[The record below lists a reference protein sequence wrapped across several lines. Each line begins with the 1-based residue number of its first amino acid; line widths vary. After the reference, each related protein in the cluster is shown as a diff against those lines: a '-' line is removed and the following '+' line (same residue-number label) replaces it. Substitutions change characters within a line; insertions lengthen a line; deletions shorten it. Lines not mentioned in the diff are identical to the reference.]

1 MLLHRPVLIQEGA
14 VRMSRITLAAVAAMV
29 YMLAPAAVSAQQPSP
44 EVREPSPEVQEL
56 LVERQ
61 QLTVRLGAL
70 QEQALENDEL
80 RAQQTAV
87 SDAVRGAMIEA
98 DPTMQEKLDRIEAIM
113 EEARA
118 AQGTGDMER
127 IAALTAEAETLQPQ
141 IQEAQATALARPEI
155 EQQVDAFQLALRT
168 RMVELDPQAA
178 ELLDRLDEL
187 NRRIQAE
194 IDAA

>member
-1 MLLHRPVLIQEGA
+1 
-14 VRMSRITLAAVAAMV
+14 MSRITLTAVAAIV
-29 YMLAPAAVSAQQPSP
+29 CVLAPAAASAQQPAPEVQQPSP
-44 EVREPSPEVQEL
+44 EVQQL

-61 QLTVRLGAL
+61 QLEVRLGAL
-70 QEQALENDEL
+70 QEQALENTEL
-80 RAQQTAV
+80 REQQTAV

-113 EEARA
+113 EEART
-118 AQGTGDMER
+118 AQGNGDMER

-141 IQEAQATALARPEI
+141 IQQAQATALARPEI

-168 RMVELDPQAA
+168 RMVEIDPEAA

-194 IDAA
+194 IDSA